1 MSKSMIIK
9 RFFLAVIL
17 APITAFLI
25 GFIVANRQVV
35 ILTLNPFQNNSEH
48 FTYQAPLFVW
58 LFTFFCFGL
67 LLSSIINW
75 FAQYKN
81 RKALKESKA
90 QIEKLKISIAN
101 KSNTV
106 AL

>member
-1 MSKSMIIK
+1 MIIK
-9 RFFLAVIL
+9 RFLLAVIL

>member
-1 MSKSMIIK
+1 MIIK
-9 RFFLAVIL
+9 RILLAVIL
-17 APITAFLI
+17 TPITVFLI

-35 ILTLNPFQNNSEH
+35 ILKLNPLQNNSEY

-58 LFTFFCFGL
+58 LFIFFCFGIF
-67 LLSSIINW
+67 LSSIINW
-75 FAQYKN
+75 FAQHKN

-90 QIEKLKISIAN
+90 EIEKLKISIAN
-101 KSNTV
+101 KSNIM